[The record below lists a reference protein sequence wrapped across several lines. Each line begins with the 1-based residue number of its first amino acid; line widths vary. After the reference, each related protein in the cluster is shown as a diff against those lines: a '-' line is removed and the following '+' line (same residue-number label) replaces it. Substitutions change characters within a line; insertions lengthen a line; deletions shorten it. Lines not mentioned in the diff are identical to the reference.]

1 VAGSRHLESG
11 FTLLELI
18 VVLAIAAILAVIAV
32 PGFDRLLG
40 DNRLA
45 STYNE
50 ILAGVR
56 YARST
61 AITRHTEV
69 SMVLEV
75 TGSQSWQLFVRETD
89 AGDENPLLTRI
100 GSLNGL
106 SMSGRRVTFN
116 ELGAL
121 TDCGDQSKS
130 CEFVVTNKATQD
142 SAGFSISTSG
152 GIIAQ

>member
-1 VAGSRHLESG
+1 MTGARHLEHG

-56 YARST
+56 YARSA

-69 SMVLEV
+69 SMVLEM
-75 TGSQSWQLFVRETD
+75 TDSQSWQLFVREKD

-106 SMSGRRVTFN
+106 SMSGGSVTFGK
-116 ELGAL
+116 LGER
-121 TDCGDQSKS
+121 TNCGDPSGA
-130 CEFVVTNKATQD
+130 CEFVVSNKATQD

-152 GIIAQ
+152 GISAQ